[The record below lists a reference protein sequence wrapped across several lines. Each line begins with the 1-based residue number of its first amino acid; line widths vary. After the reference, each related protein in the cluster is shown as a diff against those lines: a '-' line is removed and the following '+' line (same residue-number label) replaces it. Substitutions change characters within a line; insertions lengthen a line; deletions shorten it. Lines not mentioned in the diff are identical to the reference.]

1 MPGIV
6 ALGCLF
12 ALSCVTMFILWYWTQ
27 PYRTPPV
34 PRRDE
39 SFVLLEGQTIL
50 GVIQKRNKAISEK
63 ESPYSG
69 FGTGLITMSY

>member
-6 ALGCLF
+6 VLGCLF

-27 PYRTPPV
+27 PYRTPPI

-39 SFVLLEGQTIL
+39 AFVLLEGQTIL
-50 GVIQKRNKAISEK
+50 GVIQKRKRLYFCVADVKHIKDDE
-63 ESPYSG
+63 
-69 FGTGLITMSY
+69 

>member
-12 ALSCVTMFILWYWTQ
+12 ALYWVTMFILWYWTQ
-27 PYRTPPV
+27 PYRIPPI

-39 SFVLLEGQTIL
+39 PFVLLEGQTIL
-50 GVIQKRNKAISEK
+50 GVIQKRNKLYFCVADVKNIKDYE
-63 ESPYSG
+63 
-69 FGTGLITMSY
+69 